1 MLNWLRR
8 RLRKKLAVKPVL
20 KQETVKVSKPAK
32 WVKDIALD
40 NEVSIDATA
49 NLKGSIV
56 IKGQGNRVSFAKGV
70 TFKGDLTIEGNHNE
84 ITLGRECV
92 VRGRLLLKGKK
103 QQIVIGEKTT
113 FGSVYILCQEGC
125 NVHIGRWCMFS
136 RDIEIRTTDAHS
148 VVDVSSRKR
157 LNTPESVV
165 IGDHVWVG
173 VGALLSKGTVLANDS
188 IVGAFSFVNT
198 VFTEENIIV
207 AGTPAKLVKRGVTW
221 QRGRKASF
229 TEEELNRWRLELDS
243 KVCL

>member
-8 RLRKKLAVKPVL
+8 RIRKRLAVKPVV
-20 KQETVKVSKPAK
+20 KQDPVKINKPVK
-32 WVKDIALD
+32 LTKDIASD

-56 IKGQGNRVSFAKGV
+56 IKGQGNRVTFAKGV
-70 TFKGDLTIEGNHNE
+70 TFNGDLTIQGNNNE
-84 ITLGRECV
+84 IILGQECV

-113 FGSVYILCQEGC
+113 FISVYILCQEGC
-125 NVHIGRWCMFS
+125 NVNIGRWCMFS

-157 LNTPESVV
+157 LNLPESVIV
-165 IGDHVWVG
+165 GDHVWVG
-173 VGALLSKGTVLANDS
+173 VGALLSKGTALANDS

-198 VFTEENIIV
+198 AFTEQNIIV
-207 AGTPAKLVKRGVTW
+207 AGTPAKIVKHGVTW
-221 QRGRKASF
+221 QRGRKSRF
-229 TEEELNRWRLELDS
+229 TEEELNSWRLPWSE
-243 KVCL
+243 